1 MPSGANQAEAV
12 RHIHV
17 LRLLAK
23 SQSATG
29 GFLYMVGA
37 SGVSEEGGSGTP
49 TGWSTVGP
57 GSEYHSDNDLTLP
70 EIEVSCHFAR
80 G

>member
-1 MPSGANQAEAV
+1 
-12 RHIHV
+12 
-17 LRLLAK
+17 
-23 SQSATG
+23 
-29 GFLYMVGA
+29 MVGA